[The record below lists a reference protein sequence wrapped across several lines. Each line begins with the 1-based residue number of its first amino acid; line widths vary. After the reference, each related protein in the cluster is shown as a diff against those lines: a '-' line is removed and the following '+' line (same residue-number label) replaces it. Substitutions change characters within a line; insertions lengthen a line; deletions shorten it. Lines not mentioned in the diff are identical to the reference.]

1 MPTSRKNEISKAWIN
16 DLYADE
22 KWWIETKSQI
32 SISSP
37 PLAVVFCAWCRWRG
51 YGSKKLPP
59 SLTWPITLPLI
70 LFFLTKLGQ
79 VLADVINGVRHST
92 HTGLYSYLR
101 PELHIIIKFMPMFI
115 ITKTIHLV
123 LWEIVRSILIMITL
137 WSLSFSPLPL
147 SGGVWPQQSR
157 DRPGAGPSLSLIFSD
172 SSVLSSDP
180 EPAQIT
186 VTPGVAVSSYN
197 CGHSPISIKKSN
209 NFFAECCKSWWVFAG
224 EIAFLEIAGI
234 KPRLSLILVT
244 SLRWIEQPI
253 IRTFRYQ
260 NRPSLAC
267 YPRLNG
273 QSRTSF

>member
-1 MPTSRKNEISKAWIN
+1 
-16 DLYADE
+16 
-22 KWWIETKSQI
+22 
-32 SISSP
+32 
-37 PLAVVFCAWCRWRG
+37 
-51 YGSKKLPP
+51 
-59 SLTWPITLPLI
+59 
-70 LFFLTKLGQ
+70 
-79 VLADVINGVRHST
+79 
-92 HTGLYSYLR
+92 
-101 PELHIIIKFMPMFI
+101 MPMFI

-123 LWEIVRSILIMITL
+123 LWQKWEICGSILIIITL
-137 WSLSFSPLPL
+137 WSLWFPRYPSPP
-147 SGGVWPQQSR
+147 GGVWPQQSR

-197 CGHSPISIKKSN
+197 CGHNTISIKKSN
-209 NFFAECCKSWWVFAG
+209 NFFAECCKSWWVFAS
-224 EIAFLEIAGI
+224 EIALLKMPEI